1 MKDQRKPTP
10 STIAVVV
17 AALLLLL
24 SLNHLIGNY
33 HVHSNHVTAKPQR
46 LVFLDLGAN
55 KGDSYE
61 AMLGLGKK
69 FNYSY
74 ACPPD
79 RKPSDFEAHLF
90 EANPAHN
97 INLVKIRDQYNK
109 KGNSTVFIYPST
121 VVYTRDEIIPFFV
134 DTKNENKDFWGSSIS
149 LAHPDVEEAG
159 RRNMLAVDIGRFILM
174 NFVPSDFVVVKMD
187 IEGAEYDILPHLLET
202 GAYVNIDYIY
212 VEYHAFAL
220 SADKVEG
227 SVARLQAATRMMQE
241 KGVNFPDYYSPARK

>member
-24 SLNHLIGNY
+24 SLTHFFSNY
-33 HVHSNHVTAKPQR
+33 HVHPNTPSQR
-46 LVFLDLGAN
+46 LVFIDLGAN

-61 AMLGLGKK
+61 AMLGVGKK

-74 ACPPD
+74 ACPPHH
-79 RKPSDFEAHLF
+79 KPSDFEAHLF
-90 EANPAHN
+90 EANPTFN
-97 INLVKIRDQYNK
+97 IDLVKIRDQYNK
-109 KGNSTVFIYPST
+109 KENVFIYPST

-134 DTKNENKDFWGSSIS
+134 DTRNHDHDFWGSSIS

-159 RRNMLAVDIGRFILM
+159 RKDMLAVDIGRFIMM

-187 IEGAEYDILPHLLET
+187 IEGAEYDIIPHLLET
-202 GAYVNIDYIY
+202 GAYVNIDYMY
-212 VEYHAFAL
+212 VEYHGFA
-220 SADKVEG
+220 
-227 SVARLQAATRMMQE
+227 VAEDPAKDARVKAAMRMLQE